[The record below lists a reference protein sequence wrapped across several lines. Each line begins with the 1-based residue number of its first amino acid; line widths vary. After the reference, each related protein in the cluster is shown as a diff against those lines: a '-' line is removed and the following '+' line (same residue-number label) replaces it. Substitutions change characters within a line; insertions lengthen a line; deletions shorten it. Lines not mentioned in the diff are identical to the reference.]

1 MPTENDLEYHAGYG
15 AGESTRRGAGYY
27 FLLIALLVFS
37 GLYFGFA
44 IPTFLGI
51 IGMG

>member
-1 MPTENDLEYHAGYG
+1 MPTTTSEDDNTQGL
-15 AGESTRRGAGYY
+15 RRGAGYY

-44 IPTFLGI
+44 IPTFLALVGLT
-51 IGMG
+51 

>member
-1 MPTENDLEYHAGYG
+1 MPSTTEHETGY
-15 AGESTRRGAGYY
+15 ETTQNTRRGAGYY

-51 IGMG
+51 LGMG